1 MKITVGIPAFN
12 EAKNIAA
19 IITELKKITDSI
31 VVCDD
36 GSSDLTAD
44 ISEKLGATVIKHKKN
59 IGYGAAINS
68 IFKKCVEINSDI
80 LVT

>member
-12 EAKNIAA
+12 EAKNIAT

-44 ISEKLGATVIKHKKN
+44 
-59 IGYGAAINS
+59 
-68 IFKKCVEINSDI
+68 
-80 LVT
+80 